1 MQPIYFDVSH
11 IPSDSVTITISA
23 KSYKADTDEACSIA
37 ASVGKS
43 LDDVSSDSM
52 SPSTFT
58 IDSTSESTRSSFMTS
73 FSKAGCIILS
83 FAMTGPSANQY
94 DASDSKA
101 SVFVLSAG
109 AEPTPPA
116 LLSAQFSDNA
126 KSIYINFNSPTNRG
140 DKGGAEFPCSDLFTF
155 DTDPSASCM
164 FLSTTQVLAILSKA
178 ATTMIGSEVDLI
190 AGKVFAECSD
200 PDAFDCSSWTA
211 APASSTTVDGPATPF
226 YPTPILTGATTVSS
240 CADITVSAMSS
251 TGSGGRKWTAFQWS
265 FTSTAS
271 NTTRIT
277 TYMEDLNTE
286 LADIAVS
293 STTTMSD
300 FNQYLELNVP
310 TENLIKG
317 GTYSFVLT
325 LKNFFDNSASST
337 VIEVVAPKS
346 KGVVLSSSSSYDP
359 DAYTNPNNDNT
370 EVYKWSCMETAPI
383 YGAACAGLDLANSMD
398 LPFDES
404 MMNTLLGDEK
414 SRTLSFFVEYMK
426 DNRKASGE
434 TYLQIESS
442 EPPQVE
448 IGPIWTPKINPSNK
462 LQLKGFLTPDS
473 RYPVNARWELATEG
487 SFILESGGFTNK
499 LDDVS
504 ASATST
510 VLETGRGSA
519 QQFFLI
525 FPENSFIG
533 GVSYTFRLIAE
544 FDNPSAAPGEGIGF
558 AEISLLINSPPIA
571 GTLTIDN
578 GEGENKGDALQTLFT
593 VTAFDFT
600 DDPTDLPLSY
610 TYLFTIGY
618 RDWGGAE
625 TIISAGS
632 LSSKIADV
640 ILPSGGGNQSVV
652 EVFTRVFDI
661 YGSSS
666 EASVE
671 AFVTTPKLTTAEL
684 ANLTQALSDSALAK
698 GDTSGVF
705 QVLSSSSSILNSL
718 NCSLAPSCQAL
729 NRAECS
735 TGDTPHTC
743 GKCLDGYTSSDD
755 LKLEKCSVPPAHCL
769 NGVIDGDE
777 SDLDCGGSC
786 FPCLNDQFCK
796 T

>member
-1 MQPIYFDVSH
+1 
-11 IPSDSVTITISA
+11 
-23 KSYKADTDEACSIA
+23 
-37 ASVGKS
+37 
-43 LDDVSSDSM
+43 
-52 SPSTFT
+52 
-58 IDSTSESTRSSFMTS
+58 
-73 FSKAGCIILS
+73 
-83 FAMTGPSANQY
+83 
-94 DASDSKA
+94 
-101 SVFVLSAG
+101 
-109 AEPTPPA
+109 
-116 LLSAQFSDNA
+116 
-126 KSIYINFNSPTNRG
+126 
-140 DKGGAEFPCSDLFTF
+140 
-155 DTDPSASCM
+155 M

-337 VIEVVAPKS
+337 VIEVTVSSNSVPSIMIQGGDKRSMLRPNALSIFAEAFGAACPGEQAKIVPAKNYNWQIKDVAGAVQDFPSVSIDRRFFKLNSFTLIPDSTYFVEVTVIDSDGLTASSSVEVTVGVSPLVAIIEGGSKVVAPKS

-448 IGPIWTPKINPSNK
+448 IGPIWTPKINP
-462 LQLKGFLTPDS
+462 
-473 RYPVNARWELATEG
+473 
-487 SFILESGGFTNK
+487 
-499 LDDVS
+499 
-504 ASATST
+504 
-510 VLETGRGSA
+510 
-519 QQFFLI
+519 
-525 FPENSFIG
+525 
-533 GVSYTFRLIAE
+533 
-544 FDNPSAAPGEGIGF
+544 
-558 AEISLLINSPPIA
+558 
-571 GTLTIDN
+571 
-578 GEGENKGDALQTLFT
+578 
-593 VTAFDFT
+593 
-600 DDPTDLPLSY
+600 
-610 TYLFTIGY
+610 
-618 RDWGGAE
+618 
-625 TIISAGS
+625 
-632 LSSKIADV
+632 
-640 ILPSGGGNQSVV
+640 
-652 EVFTRVFDI
+652 
-661 YGSSS
+661 
-666 EASVE
+666 
-671 AFVTTPKLTTAEL
+671 
-684 ANLTQALSDSALAK
+684 
-698 GDTSGVF
+698 
-705 QVLSSSSSILNSL
+705 
-718 NCSLAPSCQAL
+718 
-729 NRAECS
+729 
-735 TGDTPHTC
+735 
-743 GKCLDGYTSSDD
+743 
-755 LKLEKCSVPPAHCL
+755 
-769 NGVIDGDE
+769 
-777 SDLDCGGSC
+777 
-786 FPCLNDQFCK
+786 
-796 T
+796 

>member
-1 MQPIYFDVSH
+1 
-11 IPSDSVTITISA
+11 
-23 KSYKADTDEACSIA
+23 
-37 ASVGKS
+37 
-43 LDDVSSDSM
+43 
-52 SPSTFT
+52 
-58 IDSTSESTRSSFMTS
+58 MTS

-94 DASDSKA
+94 DASESKA

-164 FLSTTQVLAILSKA
+164 FLSTTQVLAVLSKA

-211 APASSTTVDGPATPF
+211 APASSTTVDGPATPL

-277 TYMEDLNTE
+277 TYMEDLNTK
-286 LADIAVS
+286 LADIALS

-325 LKNFFDNSASST
+325 LKIFFDNSASST
-337 VIEVVAPKS
+337 VIEVTVSSNSVPSIMIQGGDKRSMLRPNALSIFAEAFGAACPGEQAKIVPAKNYNWQIKDVAGAVQDFPSVSIDRRFFKLNSFTLIPDSTYFVEVTVIDSDGLTASSSVEVTVGVSPLVAIIEGGSKVVAPKS

-383 YGAACAGLDLANSMD
+383 YGAVCAGLDLANSMD

-414 SRTLSFFVEYMK
+414 SRTLSFFVEYVK

-448 IGPIWTPKINPSNK
+448 IGPIWTPKINP
-462 LQLKGFLTPDS
+462 
-473 RYPVNARWELATEG
+473 
-487 SFILESGGFTNK
+487 
-499 LDDVS
+499 
-504 ASATST
+504 
-510 VLETGRGSA
+510 
-519 QQFFLI
+519 
-525 FPENSFIG
+525 
-533 GVSYTFRLIAE
+533 
-544 FDNPSAAPGEGIGF
+544 
-558 AEISLLINSPPIA
+558 
-571 GTLTIDN
+571 
-578 GEGENKGDALQTLFT
+578 
-593 VTAFDFT
+593 
-600 DDPTDLPLSY
+600 
-610 TYLFTIGY
+610 
-618 RDWGGAE
+618 
-625 TIISAGS
+625 
-632 LSSKIADV
+632 
-640 ILPSGGGNQSVV
+640 
-652 EVFTRVFDI
+652 
-661 YGSSS
+661 
-666 EASVE
+666 
-671 AFVTTPKLTTAEL
+671 
-684 ANLTQALSDSALAK
+684 
-698 GDTSGVF
+698 
-705 QVLSSSSSILNSL
+705 
-718 NCSLAPSCQAL
+718 
-729 NRAECS
+729 
-735 TGDTPHTC
+735 
-743 GKCLDGYTSSDD
+743 
-755 LKLEKCSVPPAHCL
+755 
-769 NGVIDGDE
+769 
-777 SDLDCGGSC
+777 
-786 FPCLNDQFCK
+786 
-796 T
+796 